1 MQMLLRTSA
10 FLAVAQLFA
19 AAADAQC
26 AEVSSFGKVRDA
38 TFVGEVRVRS
48 KREWTVLD
56 RGQVRSCGFFYEAE
70 ILDIWKGDPPA
81 RVEFYSGETLP
92 FGSDETYLTILTLGE
107 PRPRLTDEMLASLEE
122 TASGEVIFPCLAA
135 PTTVATE
142 ATAVPAGRSFVADD
156 RLPFWIYH
164 LNVERADPDAEYISV
179 ETIRTIVDEVAKE
192 P

>member
-10 FLAVAQLFA
+10 LLAVAQLFA
-19 AAADAQC
+19 APADAQC

-48 KREWTVLD
+48 KREWTELD

-81 RVEFYSGETLP
+81 RVEFYSEKTLP
-92 FGSDETYLTILTLGE
+92 FDSDETHLTILTLDE
-107 PRPRLTDEMLASLEE
+107 PRPRLTDEMLADLEI
-122 TASGEVIFPCLAA
+122 TASGEAIFPCL
-135 PTTVATE
+135 VATTTIARE
-142 ATAVPAGRSFVADD
+142 VTAVPAGRAFVADD

-164 LNVERADPDAEYISV
+164 RADANAERIPV
-179 ETIRTIVDEVAKE
+179 ETIRTIVVEEVAKK